1 MFNVATKP
9 TAILCATLLVGA
21 LSSCNNGK
29 EAEAMALYED
39 AKALY
44 DTHLYD
50 STLSVLD
57 TLYKRYPAETDVI
70 RQGIHLM
77 AQAQE
82 QISIAGIAQADSVIA
97 ANAPIVKKIAKDFV
111 VVKNP
116 DLVENYRIYKTLK
129 NNPLI
134 NRTGLEP
141 RVDDNG
147 NIYLVSLLQG
157 RAIKHTSLR
166 VTAADGR
173 SAETASVPY
182 DDAQNYRFTTD
193 GVSNEMVTF
202 HADQCNEFCK
212 FIANNATGQLQLEFV
227 GKSTYRIP
235 LPASLKE
242 AISQSYI
249 YSVAIQAG
257 LKAEGEKLYYGKRL
271 EVAKKQIEQ
280 TMPH

>member
-1 MFNVATKP
+1 MFNAAIKP
-9 TAILCATLLVGA
+9 ALILCAILMLASCGNGQKEEASA
-21 LSSCNNGK
+21 LYKN
-29 EAEAMALYED
+29 AEALYN
-39 AKALY
+39 AQM
-44 DTHLYD
+44 YD

-77 AQAQE
+77 ALAQE
-82 QISIAGIAQADSVIA
+82 QISIAGIAHADSVIA
-97 ANAPIVKKIAKDFV
+97 ANAPIVKEIEKDFI

-129 NNPLI
+129 NTPLI

-157 RAIKHTSLR
+157 RAVNHTMLR
-166 VTAADGR
+166 VIAPDGS

-182 DDAQNYRFTTD
+182 DDAQNYRFKND
-193 GVSNEMVTF
+193 GITNEMVTF

-212 FIANNATGQLQLEFV
+212 FIADNTDKHLKLEFV
-227 GKSTYRIP
+227 GKTSYRIHMQ
-235 LPASLKE
+235 ATLKN
-242 AISQSYI
+242 AIARSYT

-257 LKAEGEKLYYGKRL
+257 LKAESEKLYYNKRL

-280 TMPH
+280 TQPQS

>member
-1 MFNVATKP
+1 MFNA
-9 TAILCATLLVGA
+9 AIKSTLLCATLLLVSCDSGQKEEATA
-21 LSSCNNGK
+21 LYKN
-29 EAEAMALYED
+29 AEALYN
-39 AKALY
+39 A
-44 DTHLYD
+44 HMYD

-57 TLYKRYPAETDVI
+57 SLYKRYPAETDLI
-70 RQGIHLM
+70 KQGMHLM
-77 AQAQE
+77 AQSQE
-82 QISIAGIAQADSVIA
+82 QISIAGIAKADSVIA
-97 ANAPIVKKIAKDFV
+97 VNAPIVQEIAKHFI

-157 RAIKHTSLR
+157 RAINHTMLR
-166 VTAADGR
+166 ITASDGS

-182 DDAQNYRFTTD
+182 DDAQNYRFTND
-193 GVSNEMVTF
+193 GITNEMVTF
-202 HADQCNEFCK
+202 HADQCNEFCE
-212 FIANNATGQLQLEFV
+212 FIADNADKQLKLEFV
-227 GKSTYRIP
+227 GKSSYHMT
-235 LPASLKE
+235 LPQALKE
-242 AISQSYI
+242 AIAQSYA

-257 LKAEGEKLYYGKRL
+257 MKAESEKLYYNKRL

-280 TMPH
+280 TRPQS